1 MSWWLRLLLLRRLW
15 LAGAVVLG
23 AALAALAVY
32 SWVELARFER
42 VEARRTAFVYAAPQ
56 TLAPGVH
63 VRLADLAGTLARLHY
78 METRA
83 SPRAPG
89 QFRLTASRWELSL
102 RGLPGLVEFERRGPS
117 GKRHPQRVADEVSNV
132 MIGLFT
138 GRKLRK

>member
-63 VRLADLAGTLARLHY
+63 VRLADLAGTLARLGN
-78 METRA
+78 RA
-83 SPRAPG
+83 CC
-89 QFRLTASRWELSL
+89 
-102 RGLPGLVEFERRGPS
+102 
-117 GKRHPQRVADEVSNV
+117 
-132 MIGLFT
+132 
-138 GRKLRK
+138 